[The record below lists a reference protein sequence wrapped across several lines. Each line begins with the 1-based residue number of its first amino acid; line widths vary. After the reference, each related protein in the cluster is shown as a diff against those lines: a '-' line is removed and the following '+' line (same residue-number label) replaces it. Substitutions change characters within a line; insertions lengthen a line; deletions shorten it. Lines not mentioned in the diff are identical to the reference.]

1 MKAGAGPALV
11 LGGGLALLLLAMSA
25 RPARAAPPRGTNME
39 LPITDWMP
47 TLLRKT
53 SEHEGTYWS
62 VQRNLDGNGVSYGIL
77 QWTQKSGSLGR
88 LLAAMYAA
96 DADSFKVVFGSS
108 WAKVLEVTRR
118 SSLEPVDG
126 VALWSG
132 PWPARFEAAGRYPV
146 FQRVQVEEATRSDY
160 LQGAVSIAQSLGV
173 VTERALVMT
182 FNRTV
187 HMGVEGATGPARRL
201 LAWYNEDSGRRPA
214 KPNDVL
220 AQYAW
225 MCAGKFR
232 RTTPP
237 EKSNYNADGNL
248 WWQQVAEEW
257 SELKAGGDYRVRRVV
272 ASGVWH
278 VVTGPKSKPW
288 SLYDLITKRS
298 SDILTDPGLRDVGVE
313 LGARVA

>member
-1 MKAGAGPALV
+1 MKAGVGPALA
-11 LGGGLALLLLAMSA
+11 LGAGFGLLLLTLGA
-25 RPARAAPPRGTNME
+25 RPASAALRRTEME
-39 LPITDWMP
+39 LPPSEWIP

-62 VQRNLDGNGVSYGIL
+62 VQKNLDGNGVSFGIL

-88 LLAAMYAA
+88 LLAAMH
-96 DADSFKVVFGSS
+96 DADPASFAVYFGSS
-108 WAKVLEVTRR
+108 WARVLDVTRR
-118 SSLEPVDG
+118 ASLEPVDG
-126 VALWSG
+126 LPLWAG
-132 PWPARFEAAGRYPV
+132 TWPERFASAGRYPV
-146 FQRVQVEEATRSDY
+146 FQRVQVEEAARSDY
-160 LQGAVSIAQSLGV
+160 LQGAVAIARTLGV
-173 VTERALVMT
+173 LTERALVMT

-201 LAWYNEDSGRRPA
+201 LAWYAEDARRRPSR
-214 KPNDVL
+214 PNDVL

-237 EKSNYNADGNL
+237 EKVSYNTAGNL
-248 WWQQVAEEW
+248 WWQPVAEEW
-257 SELKAGGDYRVRRVV
+257 SELQVGGDHRVRRVRV
-272 ASGVWH
+272 AGVWH

-288 SLYDLITKRS
+288 SLYDLITRRS

-313 LGARVA
+313 VGEGVG